1 MFAICCWEQK
11 ATDEAKSGD
20 TRAVPDQSIA
30 ARRLHANRLVGT
42 PLERPEDVVR
52 WLCAVQSQD
61 YHGAKWALAQRCGP
75 VTDTELDA
83 LFDAGAILRTHVLR
97 PTWHFVAPEDLG
109 WLLRLTGP
117 RVHVANAHM
126 YRQLGIDEQ
135 AVGRS
140 RAVIERALASG
151 RHLTRAEIGQ
161 SLREAGLDA
170 EGLRLTYLVMRAEL
184 DGVICS
190 GPRRGRQFTYALFE
204 ERAPDGRS
212 LDRDEALAELAV
224 RYFASHGP
232 AELRDLAWGSGLTIA
247 DVRIAVAAA
256 GDALRCETIDGT
268 DWWSAS
274 EATPVGALES
284 PVVHLLPN
292 YDEYLIGH
300 RDHRPTSHPS
310 LRERTRWDEELG
322 PHVITVDGL
331 VVGGW
336 RRTISGDSV
345 SVAPNLLVAL
355 SDDERTALDVA
366 VERYARFLGRPVTI
380 K

>member
-1 MFAICCWEQK
+1 M
-11 ATDEAKSGD
+11 
-20 TRAVPDQSIA
+20 PDHSIA
-30 ARRLHANRLVGT
+30 ARRLRANRLVGA

-61 YHGAKWALAQRCGP
+61 YHGAKWALAQRCAP
-75 VTDTELDA
+75 VTDAELDA
-83 LFDAGAILRTHVLR
+83 LFVAGAILRTHVLR
-97 PTWHFVAPEDLG
+97 PTWHFVAPEDIR

-117 RVHVANAHM
+117 RVHVANRHI
-126 YRQLGIDEQ
+126 YRKLGVDEE

-140 RAVIERALASG
+140 RAVIERALAGG

-170 EGLRLTYLVMRAEL
+170 EGLRLTYFVMRAEL
-184 DGVICS
+184 DGIICS
-190 GPRRGRQFTYALFE
+190 GPRRGRQFTYALLE
-204 ERAPDGRS
+204 ERAPAGRS
-212 LDRDEALAELAV
+212 LDRDEALAEIAT

-232 AELRDLAWGSGLTIA
+232 AELRDLAWWSGLTIA
-247 DVRIAVAAA
+247 DVRLAVAAA

-300 RDHRPTSHPS
+300 RDHRPTCHPS
-310 LRERTRWDEELG
+310 IRDRARWDEELG
-322 PHVITVDGL
+322 PHVVTVDGL

-336 RRTISGDSV
+336 RRTISGGSV
-345 SVAPNLLVAL
+345 SMALNLLVAL
-355 SDDERTALDVA
+355 TDDERPALEEA
-366 VERYARFLGRPVTI
+366 TKRYSRFLGRGVTI
-380 K
+380 D